1 MGYQWPAETQVGK
14 WSNSARLVGT
24 GRATCTSRQGPEKGS
39 GSHSPKVVVPAI
51 ELRNRDFSGRSHGLG
66 L

>member
-1 MGYQWPAETQVGK
+1 MNGPAETQVGK

-24 GRATCTSRQGPEKGS
+24 GRMTCTSRQGPEKGS
-39 GSHSPKVVVPAI
+39 GSYSPKVVPAI
-51 ELRNRDFSGRSHGLG
+51 ELRNRDFSGGSHGLG